1 MLFEFSQ
8 ALWLFLILLPIFWI
22 LKRSEKRTLGVA
34 AIYKGVPPESWHFNL
49 KLVLIMI
56 FISSLIFIAARPYAE
71 STKTGNYLFLID
83 VSRSMDARHTC
94 GDLTFLN
101 RSKNIMR
108 EVLSE
113 IPEARFGIVVFD
125 RFAFPI
131 TQMTNNFDYL
141 NEVIDKAIHIGM
153 TFEAT
158 KTELANALRV
168 IAEKKTKLP
177 DIYGNVKKL
186 ILISDGFVS
195 GDYRRRFSE
204 PLSLLRN
211 VGVEVMVVGIGNPGE
226 TPIMSTERNQ
236 CVNENIEMDG
246 ETVLIQMRDDVLKF
260 IAAET
265 KGQFFAE
272 TNTEGL
278 IQQLRLGLDIV
289 DTENDNSL
297 ARHRNDI
304 TSIFLIMASLSLFG
318 LIALGAN
325 LRKKYKNNK
334 LN

>member
-1 MLFEFSQ
+1 
-8 ALWLFLILLPIFWI
+8 
-22 LKRSEKRTLGVA
+22 
-34 AIYKGVPPESWHFNL
+34 
-49 KLVLIMI
+49 
-56 FISSLIFIAARPYAE
+56 
-71 STKTGNYLFLID
+71 
-83 VSRSMDARHTC
+83 MDARHTC

-108 EVLSE
+108 KVLTD

-131 TQMTNNFDYL
+131 TQMTNNFEYL
-141 NEVIDKAIHIGM
+141 NEVIDEAIHIGM

-211 VGVEVMVVGIGNPGE
+211 VGMEVMVVGIGNPGD
-226 TPIMSTERNQ
+226 TPIMSTDRNQ

-246 ETVLIQMRDDVLKF
+246 EVVLIQMRDDVLKF

-272 TNTEGL
+272 TDTEGL
-278 IQQLRLGLDIV
+278 IQQLRSGLDIV
-289 DTENDNSL
+289 DEDNGSSI

-304 TSIFLIMASLSLFG
+304 SSIFLIMASLSLFG

-325 LRKKYKNNK
+325 LRQKYKDNK
-334 LN
+334 

>member
-8 ALWLFLILLPIFWI
+8 ALWLFFILVPIVWI
-22 LKRSEKRTLGVA
+22 LKRSEKRTLKVA
-34 AIYKGVPPESWHFNL
+34 AIYKGVPPEPWHFNL
-49 KLVLIMI
+49 KIILII
-56 FISSLIFIAARPYAE
+56 VFISSLIFIAARPYAE
-71 STKTGNYLFLID
+71 SERSGDYLFLID

-113 IPEARFGIVVFD
+113 IPEARFGIVMFD

-141 NEVIDKAIHIGM
+141 NEVIDEGIDIGM

-158 KTELANALRV
+158 KTELANALGV

-177 DIYGNVKKL
+177 NIYGNVKKL

-211 VGVEVMVVGIGNPGE
+211 AGVEVMVVGIGNPGE

-236 CVNENIEMDG
+236 CINENIEMDG
-246 ETVLIQMRDDVLKF
+246 EVVLIQMRDDVLKF

-272 TNTEGL
+272 TDTEGL
-278 IQQLRLGLDIV
+278 VQQLRSGLDIV
-289 DTENDNSL
+289 DEENGNNL

-304 TSIFLIMASLSLFG
+304 SSIFLIMASLSLFG

-325 LRKKYKNNK
+325 LRKKYKNN
-334 LN
+334 

>member
-8 ALWLFLILLPIFWI
+8 ALWLFFILIPIFWI
-22 LKRSEKRTLGVA
+22 LKRSKKRTLSVA
-34 AIYKGVPPESWHFNL
+34 AIYKGVPPEPWYFNL
-49 KLVLIMI
+49 KIVLIII
-56 FISSLIFIAARPYAE
+56 FFSSLILIAARPYVE
-71 STKTGNYLFLID
+71 SKRSGNYLFLID

-108 EVLSE
+108 KVLTD

-131 TQMTNNFDYL
+131 TQMTNNFEYL
-141 NEVIDKAIHIGM
+141 NEVIDEAIHIGM

-211 VGVEVMVVGIGNPGE
+211 VGMEVMVVGIGNPGD
-226 TPIMSTERNQ
+226 TPIMSTDRNQ

-246 ETVLIQMRDDVLKF
+246 EVVLIQMRDDVLKF

-272 TNTEGL
+272 TDTEGL
-278 IQQLRLGLDIV
+278 IQQLRSGLDIV
-289 DTENDNSL
+289 DEDNGSSI

-304 TSIFLIMASLSLFG
+304 SSIFLIMASLSLFG

-325 LRKKYKNNK
+325 LRQKYKDNK
-334 LN
+334 